1 MSPKRALIVDD
12 SRSARAVLARMLER
26 HQLEVD
32 TAESAEDA
40 IQYLSTHRPDVIFM
54 DHLMPGMDGFQA
66 VQAIKNDPRTAT
78 IPIMMYTSQEG
89 EVYVSQARALGA
101 VGVLPKQTRIADV
114 SKALEQLRLIEEG
127 AIPADTRAPAV
138 AAAAGDWPAARLA
151 ALPPELRT
159 LIESLLAEHAIELR
173 RFVIERLDN
182 NAERIVGDLRLLMQ
196 DGGAPAGAA
205 TPAATTATTVTAA
218 TSPQP
223 GTASPPQRWLPWLAA
238 LAVALLALAVGLLWW
253 RDTVGQRELQA
264 QLAAARTAAAAAE
277 QRALAAALT
286 PVAPSEIAPSG
297 PVLVD
302 PVPYGE
308 APFAGARV
316 EHVQALLERLAAQ
329 GFRGSVQILSFPGR
343 YCLGGSGEGAT
354 LAADDTLV
362 AKCEPMSGAQD
373 GAAPATHE
381 SVAFADMLAAARR
394 ANGGTIDVQLLYGGA
409 DEVQQPYPAP
419 SDTLAALQWNRVA
432 AANNRIEVRLVP
444 AASAPSPA
452 SP

>member
-1 MSPKRALIVDD
+1 MSPKLALIVDD

-26 HQLEVD
+26 HQLDVD
-32 TAESAEDA
+32 TAESAQEA
-40 IQYLSTHRPDVIFM
+40 IRYLSTRRPDVIFM
-54 DHLMPGMDGFQA
+54 DHMMPGMDGFQA

-114 SKALEQLRLIEEG
+114 SKALEQLHLIEEG

-138 AAAAGDWPAARLA
+138 AAAAGESPAARLA
-151 ALPPELRT
+151 ALPPDVRT

-173 RFVIERLDN
+173 RFVVERLDN
-182 NAERIVGDLRLLMQ
+182 NAERIVGDVRLLMQ
-196 DGGAPAGAA
+196 DAGAPAGAA
-205 TPAATTATTVTAA
+205 TPAATTATAA

-238 LAVALLALAVGLLWW
+238 LAAALLALAVGLLWW
-253 RDTVGQRELQA
+253 RDTAGQRELQA

-277 QRALAAALT
+277 QRALAAAVA
-286 PVAPSEIAPSG
+286 PAAPSEIAPSS
-297 PVLVD
+297 PMLVD

-343 YCLGGSGEGAT
+343 YCLSGSGEGAA

-362 AKCEPMSGAQD
+362 AKCDPMNGAQD

-394 ANGGTIDVQLLYGGA
+394 ANGGTIDVQLLNGGA

-419 SDTLAALQWNRVA
+419 SDTLTALQWNRVA

-444 AASAPSPA
+444 AASAPSAA

>member
-1 MSPKRALIVDD
+1 MSPKLALIVDD

-26 HQLEVD
+26 HQLYVD
-32 TAESAEDA
+32 TAESAQEA
-40 IQYLSTHRPDVIFM
+40 IHYLSTRRPDVIFM

-114 SKALEQLRLIEEG
+114 SKALEQLHLIEEG
-127 AIPADTRAPAV
+127 AIPADTRAQFAAV
-138 AAAAGDWPAARLA
+138 TGESHAARLA

-173 RFVIERLDN
+173 RFVVERLDN
-182 NAERIVGDLRLLMQ
+182 NADRIVGDLRLLMQ

-205 TPAATTATTVTAA
+205 PSAATVAKAA
-218 TSPQP
+218 TSPHP
-223 GTASPPQRWLPWLAA
+223 GAASPPQRWLPWLAT
-238 LAVALLALAVGLLWW
+238 LAAALLALAIGLLWW
-253 RDTVGQRELQA
+253 RDTAGRRELQA
-264 QLAAARTAAAAAE
+264 QLAAARTGAAAAAP
-277 QRALAAALT
+277 RALAAAAA
-286 PVAPSEIAPSG
+286 PVAPREIAPSG

-329 GFRGSVQILSFPGR
+329 GFRGSAQILSFPGR
-343 YCLGGSGEGAT
+343 YCLSGSGEGAA
-354 LAADDTLV
+354 LAADDTPV
-362 AKCEPMSGAQD
+362 AKCDQLGGAQD
-373 GAAPATHE
+373 GAAPAARE
-381 SVAFADMLAAARR
+381 SVAFANMLAAARR
-394 ANGGTIDVQLLYGGA
+394 ANGGTIDVQMQSGGA

-419 SDTLAALQWNRVA
+419 SDTLTALQWNRVA

-444 AASAPSPA
+444 AASAPGAA